1 MGRLLF
7 LPAGKADALIVG
19 EVPEDPSGRAD
30 ERNTLLSSDVL
41 RTEPRTASATAD
53 HRVLV
58 TGDATTG
65 SLALRRNE
73 SGRGGVK

>member
-1 MGRLLF
+1 MSRLPF
-7 LPAGKADALIVG
+7 LLAGEADALIVG
-19 EVPEDPSGRAD
+19 EVPEHSSGRAD
-30 ERNTLLSSDVL
+30 ERHHLLGSDVL
-41 RTEPRTASATAD
+41 RTEPCTASAAAD

-73 SGRGGVK
+73 SGRGGVM